1 MEIVNFYSEENF
13 IVDII
18 SAIIIFIQSFSFGM
32 FFKRDN
38 FVEAYIKSHLL
49 YVYSAILIIVVE
61 VFLKFVFIIDLFAYS
76 SFIIG
81 LINILSRILH
91 NRSETKLIWQSMI
104 YKGVPFL
111 ALFLLII
118 YIRLAKD
125 VTYVS
130 WDYLVFYYPNAIRLI
145 DQFLIIPEL
154 YLPVFLYGA
163 PLVATEALSYAI
175 LPNTFGAPLFYTILL
190 IAFIMYILKFDFNST
205 IFMLFNIITFIYFTS
220 FIGYLETPVLF
231 YLLSFLQLL
240 YGQKNNTGIFSAL
253 LVLIL
258 FMLKPYVIFAI
269 IFPIIYI
276 IFKNIVQIKS
286 ILFKK
291 LLMISVIFVAG
302 YLLII
307 QSLVNGTIV
316 TNSLN
321 YIITATIIIIFII
334 MLFKYNDININIKF
348 RTKDILIL
356 IPFILLFKYIYTVD
370 MLYGLVVL
378 PSSEFNMR
386 VGKWIEKPI
395 HNDISNYYMEYN
407 YIILIILLENFIMY
421 LLSFYRFMMNDRID
435 KTIEIIVLIGL
446 SFSLIV
452 ILSYIP
458 REFIRR
464 IIPFYFVML
473 LFTAIRLPKHIRWPI
488 NFYNITIVTLS
499 ILNYYFIAISY
510 SWLEIILLQSVNI
523 YIYSLINIYIFIIIF
538 FSKKNNIHYRFFQY
552 FEKLI
557 FLLLIA
563 GVFAILYS
571 VSNIPPSRELN
582 YYLSINS
589 EILTNNFDFLN
600 KTSVLTCGFYFNKL
614 FGLDSY
620 DVAAL
625 SGYLLLYSVIYH
637 NISLTNYGVDY
648 IVILQ
653 TQLSTNC
660 NLFFNNNTLQFFPG
674 IKFLKIT

>member
-18 SAIIIFIQSFSFGM
+18 SAVIISIQSFSFGM

-49 YVYSAILIIVVE
+49 YVYSAILIIVAE

-81 LINILSRILH
+81 LINILSQILH

-111 ALFLLII
+111 VLFLLII

-125 VTYVS
+125 ITYVS
-130 WDYLVFYYPNAIRLI
+130 WDYLAFYYPNAIRLI
-145 DQFLIIPEL
+145 DQFLIVPEL

-175 LPNTFGAPLFYTILL
+175 LPNTFGAPIFYTIFL
-190 IAFIMYILKFDFNST
+190 IVFIMCILKFDFNST
-205 IFMLFNIITFIYFTS
+205 VFMLFNIITFIYFAS

-240 YGQKNNTGIFSAL
+240 YGQKNNAGIFSAL

-291 LLMISVIFVAG
+291 LLIISAIFATG

-307 QSLVNGTIV
+307 QSSVNGIIV
-316 TNSLN
+316 TNSLD

-334 MLFKYNDININIKF
+334 ILFKYNNININIKF

-356 IPFILLFKYIYTVD
+356 IPFIPLFMYIYTVD

-378 PSSEFNMR
+378 PSSGFNMR
-386 VGKWIEKPI
+386 LGEWIKPI
-395 HNDISNYYMEYN
+395 HNYISNYYMEYY
-407 YIILIILLENFIMY
+407 YIILIILLENFIIY
-421 LLSFYRFMMNDRID
+421 LISFYKFMMNNVVD

-458 REFIRR
+458 KELIRR

-499 ILNYYFIAISY
+499 ILNYYFVEISY
-510 SWLEIILLQSVNI
+510 SWLEIILLQSINI
-523 YIYSLINIYIFIIIF
+523 YIYSLINIYILIMIF
-538 FSKKNNIHYRFFQY
+538 FSKKNNIYYKFLQY

-563 GVFAILYS
+563 GIFAILYS
-571 VSNIPPSRELN
+571 IGNIPPSRELN

-620 DVAAL
+620 DVASL

-637 NISLTNYGVDY
+637 NLSLTNYGVNY

-653 TQLSTNC
+653 TPLGTYC

>member
-18 SAIIIFIQSFSFGM
+18 SAVIISIQSFSFGM

-49 YVYSAILIIVVE
+49 YVYSAILIIVAE

-81 LINILSRILH
+81 LINILSQILH

-111 ALFLLII
+111 VLFLLII

-125 VTYVS
+125 ITYVS
-130 WDYLVFYYPNAIRLI
+130 WDYLAFYYPNAIRLI
-145 DQFLIIPEL
+145 DQFLIVPEL

-175 LPNTFGAPLFYTILL
+175 LPNTFGAPIFYTIFL
-190 IAFIMYILKFDFNST
+190 IVFIMCILKFDFNST
-205 IFMLFNIITFIYFTS
+205 VFMLFNIITFIYFAS

-240 YGQKNNTGIFSAL
+240 YGQKNNAGIFSAL

-291 LLMISVIFVAG
+291 LLIISAIFATG

-307 QSLVNGTIV
+307 QSSVNGIIV
-316 TNSLN
+316 TNSLD

-334 MLFKYNDININIKF
+334 ILFKYNNININIKF

-356 IPFILLFKYIYTVD
+356 IPFIPLFMYIYTVD

-378 PSSEFNMR
+378 PSSGFNMR
-386 VGKWIEKPI
+386 LGEWIKPI
-395 HNDISNYYMEYN
+395 HNYISNYYMEYY
-407 YIILIILLENFIMY
+407 YIILIILLENFIIY
-421 LLSFYRFMMNDRID
+421 LISFYKFMMNNVVD

-458 REFIRR
+458 KELIRR

-499 ILNYYFIAISY
+499 ILNYYFVEISY
-510 SWLEIILLQSVNI
+510 SWLEIILLQSINI
-523 YIYSLINIYIFIIIF
+523 YIYSLINIYILIMIF
-538 FSKKNNIHYRFFQY
+538 FSKKNNIYYKFLQY

-563 GVFAILYS
+563 GIFAILYS
-571 VSNIPPSRELN
+571 IGNIPPSRELN

-637 NISLTNYGVDY
+637 NLSLTNYGVNY

-653 TQLSTNC
+653 TPLGTYC